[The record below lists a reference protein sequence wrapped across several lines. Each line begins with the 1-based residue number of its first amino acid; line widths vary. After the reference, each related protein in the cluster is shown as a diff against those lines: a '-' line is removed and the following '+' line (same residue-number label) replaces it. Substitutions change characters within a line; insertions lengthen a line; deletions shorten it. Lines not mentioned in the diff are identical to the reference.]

1 MSQFEKHKIEQS
13 ITDFKKNIENTH
25 TEISFL
31 EKKKNQEFNNISLKD
46 TSFDFTDWN
55 KKINSKI
62 KYHESVIDY
71 FNEKIYQ
78 SNELLLILNT
88 KKAPVFSKKVINSI
102 DNKMEKSFNYVEKYG
117 WPKIIHQFTLKI
129 LFLIKNLLKVT
140 LFSVKIL

>member
-13 ITDFKKNIENTH
+13 IKDFKKNIENAH

-88 KKAPVFSKKVINSI
+88 KKAPVFSKKIINSI
-102 DNKMEKSFNYVEKYG
+102 DNKIEKSKPINIAKG
-117 WPKIIHQFTLKI
+117 KR
-129 LFLIKNLLKVT
+129 IKP
-140 LFSVKIL
+140 